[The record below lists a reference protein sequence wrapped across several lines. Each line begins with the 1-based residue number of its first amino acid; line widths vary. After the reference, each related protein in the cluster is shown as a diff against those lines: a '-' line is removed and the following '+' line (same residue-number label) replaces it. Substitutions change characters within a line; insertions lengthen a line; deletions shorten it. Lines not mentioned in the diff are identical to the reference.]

1 MKRILVIEDN
11 FDVRENIVEILELAD
26 YSVITADNGRRGVEL
41 AQQENPDLI
50 ICDIM
55 MPELDGYGVL
65 HLLSKSLKTAAI
77 PFVFLTAKT
86 ERSEIRKGMNLGADD
101 YLTKPFDDVEL
112 LDAVEIRLRRHELI
126 KSNSLNDLNT
136 INQLIS
142 DARSKEGLET
152 LISGQRK
159 INAYKKKQQ
168 LYAERKPANALFFIV
183 RGRVKTFKT
192 NDEGREF
199 ITGLHGGGE
208 FLGYQNLLE
217 GATYTESAVALDET
231 EIHIIPAEEFFT
243 VLSSSKEI
251 LSKFIKMLS
260 DNLMEKEERLL
271 QLAFNSVRKRVAE
284 SLLMLYSN
292 FHNEGND
299 DGFTIALYREDLAG
313 LAGASKETVIRTLSD
328 FKDEGLVQIA
338 GSKITILSL
347 EKLQRMKN

>member
-1 MKRILVIEDN
+1 MKLILVIEDN
-11 FDVRENIVEILELAD
+11 FDVRENIIEILELAD
-26 YSVITADNGRRGVEL
+26 YNVITADDGRRGVEL
-41 AQQENPDLI
+41 AQQEKPDLI

-65 HLLSKSLKTAAI
+65 HLLSKSPKTSSI

-86 ERSEIRKGMNLGADD
+86 ERIDIRKGMSLGADD

-126 KSNSLNDLNT
+126 KNNSLNDLNS
-136 INQLIS
+136 INQLILE
-142 DARSKEGLET
+142 AKETEGLET
-152 LISGQRK
+152 LISEQRK
-159 INAYKKKQQ
+159 TTIFKKKQQ
-168 LYAERKPANALFFIV
+168 LYTEGKPVNALFFIV

-199 ITGLHGGGE
+199 ITGLHGGGA
-208 FLGYQNLLE
+208 FLGYQNILE
-217 GATYTESAVALDET
+217 GAVYTESAMALDET
-231 EIHIIPAEEFFT
+231 EICIIPTEEFFA

-251 LSKFIKMLS
+251 SNKFIKMLS
-260 DNLMEKEERLL
+260 DNLIEKEERLL

-284 SLLMLYSN
+284 SLLMLYAN
-292 FHNEGND
+292 FHKDGTA
-299 DGFTIALYREDLAG
+299 DGFTIALYREDLAS

-328 FKDEGLVQIA
+328 FKDEGLVHIA

>member
-1 MKRILVIEDN
+1 MKLILVIEDN
-11 FDVRENIVEILELAD
+11 FDVRENIVEILELAK
-26 YSVITADNGRRGVEL
+26 YTVITADDGRRGVEM
-41 AQQENPDLI
+41 AQQEKPDLI

-65 HLLSKSLKTAAI
+65 HILSKSPKTSAI

-86 ERSEIRKGMNLGADD
+86 ERNDIRKGMNLGADD
-101 YLTKPFDDVEL
+101 YLTKPFDDVDL
-112 LDAVEIRLRRHELI
+112 LDAVTIRLRRHELI
-126 KSNSLNDLNT
+126 KKNSLSDLNT
-136 INQLIS
+136 INKLMLEAK
-142 DARSKEGLET
+142 DKEGLET
-152 LISGQRK
+152 LISNQRK
-159 INAYKKKQQ
+159 VSAFKKKQQ
-168 LYAERKPANALFFIV
+168 LYAEGKPASALFFIV

-199 ITGLHGGGE
+199 ITGLYGAGE
-208 FLGYQNLLE
+208 FLGYQNILE
-217 GATYTESAVALDET
+217 GAIYTESAMALDET
-231 EIHIIPAEEFFT
+231 EIYIIPAEEFFA

-251 LSKFIKMLS
+251 SNAFIKMLS
-260 DNLMEKEERLL
+260 DNLIEKEERLL

-292 FHNEGND
+292 FHKED
-299 DGFTIALYREDLAG
+299 KTDEFTIALYREDLAA

-338 GSKITILSL
+338 GSKITIVSI

>member
-1 MKRILVIEDN
+1 MKLILVIEDN

-26 YSVITADNGRRGVEL
+26 YTVITADDGRRGVEL
-41 AQQENPDLI
+41 AQQEKPDLI

-65 HLLSKSLKTAAI
+65 HLLSKSPKTSSI

-86 ERSEIRKGMNLGADD
+86 ERNDIRKGMSLGADD

-112 LDAVEIRLRRHELI
+112 LDAVNIRLRRHELI
-126 KSNSLNDLNT
+126 KNNSLNDLNS
-136 INQLIS
+136 IHQLIL
-142 DARSKEGLET
+142 DARETDGLET
-152 LISGQRK
+152 LISQQRK
-159 INAYKKKQQ
+159 TSLFKKKQQ
-168 LYAERKPANALFFIV
+168 LYIEGRNANALYFIV

-208 FLGYQNLLE
+208 FLGYQNILE
-217 GATYTESAVALDET
+217 GALYTESAAALDET
-231 EIHIIPAEEFFT
+231 EIYVIPTEEFFA

-251 LSKFIKMLS
+251 SNKFIKMLS
-260 DNLMEKEERLL
+260 DNLIEKEERLL
-271 QLAFNSVRKRVAE
+271 KLAFNSVRKRVAE
-284 SLLMLYSN
+284 SLLMLYAN
-292 FHNEGND
+292 FHQEGNT

>member
-1 MKRILVIEDN
+1 MKSILVIEDN
-11 FDVRENIVEILELAD
+11 FDVRENIIEILELAD
-26 YSVITADNGRRGVEL
+26 YNVITADDGRRGVEL
-41 AQQENPDLI
+41 AQQEKPDLI

-65 HLLSKSLKTAAI
+65 HLLSKSPKTSSI

-86 ERSEIRKGMNLGADD
+86 ERNDIRKGMSLGADD

-126 KSNSLNDLNT
+126 KTNSLNDLNS
-136 INQLIS
+136 INQLIL
-142 DARSKEGLET
+142 DAKETEGLET

-159 INAYKKKQQ
+159 TTIFKKKQQ
-168 LYAERKPANALFFIV
+168 LYAEGKLANLLFFIV

-208 FLGYQNLLE
+208 FLGYQNILE
-217 GATYTESAVALDET
+217 GSLYTESAVALDET
-231 EIHIIPAEEFFT
+231 EIHIIPIEEFFA
-243 VLSSSKEI
+243 VLFSSQEI
-251 LSKFIKMLS
+251 STKLIKMLS
-260 DNLMEKEERLL
+260 YNLIEKEERLL

-284 SLLMLYSN
+284 SLLMLYAN
-292 FHNEGND
+292 FHKEGAA
-299 DGFTIALYREDLAG
+299 DGFTIALYREDLAS

>member
-1 MKRILVIEDN
+1 MKLILVIEDN
-11 FDVRENIVEILELAD
+11 FDVRENIIEILELAD

-41 AQQENPDLI
+41 AQQEKPDLI

-65 HLLSKSLKTAAI
+65 HLLSKSPKTASI

-86 ERSEIRKGMNLGADD
+86 ERNDVRKGMSLGADD

-126 KSNSLNDLNT
+126 KNNSLNDLNS
-136 INQLIS
+136 INQLLL
-142 DARSKEGLET
+142 DARGTEGLET
-152 LISGQRK
+152 LISEQRK
-159 INAYKKKQQ
+159 VTSFKKKQQ
-168 LYAERKPANALFFIV
+168 LYVEARAANSLFFIV

-199 ITGLHGGGE
+199 ITGLHGAGE
-208 FLGYQNLLE
+208 FLGYQNILE
-217 GATYTESAVALDET
+217 GAVYTESAAALDET
-231 EIHIIPAEEFFT
+231 EIYIIPTEEFFA

-251 LSKFIKMLS
+251 SNKFIKMLS
-260 DNLMEKEERLL
+260 DNLIEKEERLL

-284 SLLMLYSN
+284 SLLMLYAN
-292 FHNEGND
+292 FHKDGNA

-328 FKDEGLVQIA
+328 FKEEGLVQIA
-338 GSKITILSL
+338 GSKITILNL
-347 EKLQRMKN
+347 DKLQRMKN